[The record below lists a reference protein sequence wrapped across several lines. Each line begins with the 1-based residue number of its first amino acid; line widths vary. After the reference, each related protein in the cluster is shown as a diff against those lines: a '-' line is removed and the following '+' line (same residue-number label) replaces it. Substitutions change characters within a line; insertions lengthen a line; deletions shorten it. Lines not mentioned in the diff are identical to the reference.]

1 MKESLLLFYM
11 FVDGRSVNQWAI
23 SKNVALSQE
32 TEFIEEVSGL
42 TEKGEIQETAQTDS
56 ITQSIAM
63 DQTYSQGRFKVVS
76 NRGRG
81 QARGRGGRS
90 FARTNRWERSIWY
103 VYCPYFH
110 LREPSATDR
119 YT

>member
-1 MKESLLLFYM
+1 M
-11 FVDGRSVNQWAI
+11 
-23 SKNVALSQE
+23 ALNQE

-63 DQTYSQGRFKVVS
+63 DQTYSQGRFKIIS

-81 QARGRGGRS
+81 QARGRGGRP
-90 FARTNRWERSIWY
+90 FTRHTGENDPYDMSIA
-103 VYCPYFH
+103 P
-110 LREPSATDR
+110 LNSTRIK
-119 YT
+119 

>member
-23 SKNVALSQE
+23 SKNVARNQE
-32 TEFIEEVSGL
+32 TEFIEEISGL

-63 DQTYSQGRFKVVS
+63 DQYIFSKPFQSLFQQRK
-76 NRGRG
+76 
-81 QARGRGGRS
+81 RS
-90 FARTNRWERSIWY
+90 S
-103 VYCPYFH
+103 
-110 LREPSATDR
+110 
-119 YT
+119 

>member
-11 FVDGRSVNQWAI
+11 FVDGRSVNQWAN
-23 SKNVALSQE
+23 SKNVALNQE
-32 TEFIEEVSGL
+32 TEEISGL

-63 DQTYSQGRFKVVS
+63 DQTYSQGRFKVIS

-81 QARGRGGRS
+81 QARGRGGQS
-90 FARTNRWERSIWY
+90 FARTNRWEWSIWY
-103 VYCPYFH
+103 VYCLYCH

>member
-1 MKESLLLFYM
+1 M
-11 FVDGRSVNQWAI
+11 
-23 SKNVALSQE
+23 ALNQE
-32 TEFIEEVSGL
+32 TEFIEEISGL

-63 DQTYSQGRFKVVS
+63 DQTYSQVRFKVIS

-90 FARTNRWERSIWY
+90 FARTNR
-103 VYCPYFH
+103 
-110 LREPSATDR
+110 
-119 YT
+119 